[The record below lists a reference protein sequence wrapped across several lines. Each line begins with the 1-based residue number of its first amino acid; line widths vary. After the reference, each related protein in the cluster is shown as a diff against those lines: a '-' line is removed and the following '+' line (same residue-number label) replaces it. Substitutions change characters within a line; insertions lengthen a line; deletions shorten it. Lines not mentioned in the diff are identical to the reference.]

1 MEFEGVKTAVAGIKG
16 YSTINHRLRVEL
28 GLNMSEYAVAI
39 YLYESNL
46 QGTFTANEIPKDTWK
61 KLGLRDIVPIIATLV
76 KKGILIYPG
85 EDNVVFNKIWTEKF
99 NLDDQ
104 FDKLFKLF
112 LHKGNKEGAKKKL
125 AECLKIAP
133 FDVIYSGAEKYMKPK
148 SKETSERHFI
158 KALEAWL
165 NPKLRHWEDVH
176 ESKEEKKVVYRRE

>member
-28 GLNMSEYAVAI
+28 GLNMTEYAVAI
-39 YLYESNL
+39 YLWDNYQNSQLSEAYNSIES
-46 QGTFTANEIPKDTWK
+46 WK
-61 KLGLRDIVPIIATLV
+61 KLGLRDIQPITQALTN
-76 KKGILIYPG
+76 KGILTVGTGIT
-85 EDNVVFNKIWTEKF
+85 FTTKWAEKF
-99 NLDDQ
+99 NIDDQ

-112 LHKGNKEGAKKKL
+112 LHKGNKQDAKKKL
-125 AECLKIAP
+125 EACLKIAP

-158 KALEAWL
+158 KSLEAWL

-176 ESKEEKKVVYRRE
+176 ESKEEKKVVYKRE

>member
-39 YLYESNL
+39 YLWENHNKDILTIALNTDES
-46 QGTFTANEIPKDTWK
+46 WK
-61 KLGLRDIVPIIATLV
+61 KLGFRDIRVICQQLVEKEILVPTTYVIFTTKWI
-76 KKGILIYPG
+76 
-85 EDNVVFNKIWTEKF
+85 EKF

-112 LHKGNKEGAKKKL
+112 LHKGNKEDAKKKL
-125 AECLKIAP
+125 AACLKIAP